1 MTSIEEHLGNE
12 VSRKLLRYEESAYR
26 LPIRKKV
33 VPRSYTSFIEGR
45 FLIPKGGND
54 MNYQV
59 PRGTQDILPQEIH
72 KWHALE
78 DMIRQF
84 TYVYDYKEIRTPIFE
99 HTNVF
104 KRGNDSSD
112 MVNKEMYTFQL
123 ENSSTSLTLRPEMT
137 AGVVRSFVEH
147 KMYGNSDLPAKLYY
161 VGPMCRHE
169 RPQKG
174 RQRIFHQFGVE
185 VIGAKSA
192 LLDVETIALGWSFVA
207 ALGLQDMKVL
217 INTLGDDA
225 SRNAYRDAL
234 KEHFKEDIQTM
245 CSDCQRRYEQNP
257 LRILDCKVD
266 AQKESMKNAPKMK
279 DYLTLES
286 KSYFEQV
293 LAGLDA
299 LGIPYEIDDT
309 LVRGLDYYTHT
320 VFEVVSVNKDM
331 GSQSTVF
338 AGGRYDG
345 MVEYFG
351 GPQMSGIGWAMGLER
366 LIIACEAEGI
376 TLGEEETLDAY
387 ILCLGE
393 EAALPALQI
402 ATELRSNGY
411 KTDMDYQNR
420 SFKAQFKTVDRK
432 QAKVAIII
440 GEQEVQDHSVSLK
453 RIADKHQEVI
463 SMDAIIQTMDAWF
476 QEESEEHTCNCENGN
491 CTCGHHH
498 E

>member
-1 MTSIEEHLGNE
+1 M
-12 VSRKLLRYEESAYR
+12 K
-26 LPIRKKV
+26 
-33 VPRSYTSFIEGR
+33 
-45 FLIPKGGND
+45 
-54 MNYQV
+54 YQV
-59 PRGTQDILPQEIH
+59 PRGTQDILPSEVG

-84 TYVYDYKEIRTPIFE
+84 CYVYDYKEIRTPIFE

-147 KMYGNSDLPAKLYY
+147 KMYGNNDLPAKMYY
-161 VGPMCRHE
+161 VGAMCRHE

-185 VIGAKSA
+185 VIGAKSP
-192 LLDVETIALGWSFVA
+192 LLDVETIALGWSFVSS
-207 ALGLQDMKVL
+207 LGLQDMKVL

-225 SRNAYRDAL
+225 SRDAYRVAL
-234 KEHFKEDIQTM
+234 KEHFKEDVDSM
-245 CSDCQRRYEQNP
+245 CADCKRRYEQNP

-266 AQKESMKNAPKMK
+266 ADKECMKSAPKMK
-279 DYLTLES
+279 DYLNEES
-286 KSYFEQV
+286 NAYFEAV

-299 LGIPYEIDDT
+299 LQIPYEIDDT

-320 VFEVVSVNKDM
+320 VFEVVSVNKEM
-331 GSQSTVF
+331 GAQSTVF

-345 MVEYFG
+345 LVEYFG

-376 TLGEEETLDAY
+376 LLAEEEGLDAY
-387 ILCLGE
+387 VLCLSPKVSLE
-393 EAALPALQI
+393 ALQI
-402 ATELRSNGY
+402 TTQLRANGY
-411 KTDMDYQNR
+411 KSDMDYQHR
-420 SFKAQFKTVDRK
+420 SFKAQFKTVDRRN
-432 QAKVAIII
+432 AKVAVIV
-440 GEQEVQDHSVSLK
+440 GEDDIAAGTVNIK
-453 RIADKHQEVI
+453 RIEDQFQQTVALADII
-463 SMDAIIQTMDAWF
+463 STMDALF
-476 QEESEEHTCNCENGN
+476 ASEEEEHVCSCGEES

-498 E
+498 TEKGE

>member
-1 MTSIEEHLGNE
+1 MS
-12 VSRKLLRYEESAYR
+12 
-26 LPIRKKV
+26 
-33 VPRSYTSFIEGR
+33 
-45 FLIPKGGND
+45 
-54 MNYQV
+54 YQV
-59 PRGTQDILPQEIH
+59 PRGTQDILPGDIE

-84 TYVYDYKEIRTPIFE
+84 TYVYNYKEIRTPIFE

-112 MVNKEMYTFQL
+112 MVNKEMYTFTL

-137 AGVVRSFVEH
+137 AGVARSFVEH
-147 KMYGNSDLPAKLYY
+147 KMYGDPDLPAKLYY

-185 VIGAKSA
+185 VIGAKSP
-192 LLDVETIALGWSFVA
+192 LLDVETIALGWSFVSS
-207 ALGLQDMKVL
+207 LGLQDMKVL

-225 SRNAYRDAL
+225 SRAAYREAL
-234 KEHFKEDIQTM
+234 KEHFKNDIDAM
-245 CSDCQRRYEQNP
+245 CGDCKRRYEQNP

-266 AQKESMKNAPKMK
+266 AEKEIMQTAPKMA
-279 DYLTLES
+279 DYLNEES
-286 KSYFEQV
+286 KAYFEQV

-299 LGIPYEIDDT
+299 LGIPYEVDDK

-320 VFEVVSVNKDM
+320 VFEVVSVNEDM

-345 MVEYFG
+345 LVEYFG
-351 GPQMSGIGWAMGLER
+351 GPQMSGIGWAMGMER

-376 TLGEEETLDAY
+376 ELGEEESLDAY
-387 ILCLGE
+387 VLCLSPKV
-393 EAALPALQI
+393 AIPALQI
-402 ATELRSNGY
+402 TTELRANGY
-411 KTDMDYQNR
+411 KSDTDYQQR

-432 QAKVAIII
+432 NAKVAILV
-440 GEQEVQDHSVSLK
+440 GEKDIEQGTVTIK
-453 RIADKHQEVI
+453 RIADQSQQVVKLDDIV
-463 SMDAIIQTMDAWF
+463 SVMDALFGEAD
-476 QEESEEHTCNCENGN
+476 EEHVCTCGEEH
-491 CTCGHHH
+491 CTCGHEHK
-498 E
+498 